1 MRATARM
8 LAVCLVVAG
17 IACGDSGNGPSS
29 GGAGIVNLILE
40 TPYTNDGGLLIAVT
54 GANVGLAASTSYE
67 LTHSA
72 PGATGVTLLVRGNIS
87 GGIIAEITVPH
98 RDRLSESSHPRTRWW
113 RQLPLDSRHQRCYQC
128 GTHRRRWS

>member
-40 TPYTNDGGLLIAVT
+40 TPYTDDGGLLIAVT

-98 RDRLSESSHPRTRWW
+98 RDRLGKYGVTVLQAASRG
-113 RQLPLDSRHQRCYQC
+113 PLYQQRNPAGYKI
-128 GTHRRRWS
+128 RLVAP